1 MRGFNRHFKSLPE
14 NSSKIYYST
23 GGQVISFSANWA
35 NIAASNDGIEVQN
48 ANQTITSITTDVA
61 LTVSVSAV
69 GDATSRLKVYKN
81 NNLINNLILSS
92 QVYPVSIGTVYTNDT
107 IKFGYLSTS
116 AITETLTV
124 TVTNVET
131 NTVVDTFT
139 LTLTGIA

>member
-1 MRGFNRHFKSLPE
+1 MKGFHRHFNSLPE

-35 NIAASNDGIEVQN
+35 NISASNDGIEVQN
-48 ANQTITSITTDVA
+48 ANQTITSITTDVE
-61 LTVSVSAV
+61 LTVSVSAF

-81 NNLINNLILSS
+81 NSLINNLILSS

-107 IKFGYLSTS
+107 IKFGYLSTGN
-116 AITETLTV
+116 AETLTV

-131 NTVVDTFT
+131 NNVVDTFT
-139 LTLTGIA
+139 LTLTTGA